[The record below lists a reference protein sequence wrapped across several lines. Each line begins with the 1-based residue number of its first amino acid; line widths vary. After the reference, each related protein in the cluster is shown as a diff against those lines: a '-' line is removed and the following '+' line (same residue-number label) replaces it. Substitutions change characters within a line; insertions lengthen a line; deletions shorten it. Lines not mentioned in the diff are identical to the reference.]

1 MLNLLWRKQARD
13 DLNGIAA
20 YVAEWNEAAADQLVN
35 RIEEAALS
43 LLDFPYRGQSG
54 RQAGT
59 RELLAHP
66 NYWLIYRVRLDCI
79 EIATILHTRQEY
91 P

>member
-1 MLNLLWRKQARD
+1 MLPVVWMSAAE
-13 DLNGIAA
+13 IALDA
-20 YVAEWNEAAADQLVN
+20 ITDFVMDWNPVAALELEMQVTAAAQ
-35 RIEEAALS
+35 S
-43 LLDFPYRGQSG
+43 LGQFPYMGRSG
-54 RQAGT
+54 RVAGT

>member
-1 MLNLLWRKQARD
+1 MYKRQDWNPV
-13 DLNGIAA
+13 AA
-20 YVAEWNEAAADQLVN
+20 LELEMQVTAAAQ
-35 RIEEAALS
+35 S
-43 LLDFPYRGQSG
+43 LGQFPYMGRSG
-54 RQAGT
+54 RVAGT

-79 EIATILHTRQEY
+79 EIATILHARQEY